1 MMKILIYAKKR
12 TTSEGKTFFSYLTKL
27 LSNKTGETI
36 TASVKFAECDA
47 PKADTCPCYIEFDKA
62 DANLATKESIDEE
75 TGNAFTSKT
84 LWIKKYKVSDEKY
97 VDTSLDEF

>member
-1 MMKILIYAKKR
+1 MKILLYAKKR
-12 TTSEGKTFFSYLTKL
+12 TTSEGKTFYSYLTKL
-27 LSNKTGETI
+27 LNNKTGETI

-62 DANLATKESIDEE
+62 NANLDTKERIDEE

-84 LWIKKYKVSDEKY
+84 LWIKKYNMSDEKY

>member
-1 MMKILIYAKKR
+1 MKILIYAKKR
-12 TTSEGKTFFSYLTKL
+12 TTSEGKTFYSYLTKL
-27 LSNKTGETI
+27 VSNKTGETV

-47 PKADTCPCYIEFDKA
+47 PKADMCPCYIEFDKA
-62 DANLATKESIDEE
+62 NANLDTKERIDEE

-84 LWIKKYKVSDEKY
+84 LWIKKYNLSAEKY